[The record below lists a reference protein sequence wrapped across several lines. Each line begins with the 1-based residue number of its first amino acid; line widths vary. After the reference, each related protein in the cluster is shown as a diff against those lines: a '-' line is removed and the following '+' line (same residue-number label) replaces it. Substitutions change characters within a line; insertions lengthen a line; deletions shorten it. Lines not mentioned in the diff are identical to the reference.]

1 MVNGSDKIL
10 VSAEHSEQVY
20 FLVIRNYRYTGA
32 GKMQKK
38 KTTSGTHWHELSP
51 HLEQRNFVIKET
63 SNSWLMFLF
72 LLIWTTRLI
81 WTKYEEMSHLY
92 HGVLTKLQFR
102 FAAVQ
107 SSSMCVVL
115 FPLLFFP
122 FLSFFFFLAYKVW
135 FACKIVF
142 LSFNESGAICPSVLI
157 LQRSTWISIHF
168 TSIILCR
175 TFFMLAACACHQLSY
190 TGMRDSPWKK
200 CSGFPGPLRLIVCI
214 RNSWFVI

>member
-1 MVNGSDKIL
+1 MYVKHISHLLFCWVFIVMVNGSDKIL

-122 FLSFFFFLAYKVW
+122 FLSFFFFFGLQ
-135 FACKIVF
+135 
-142 LSFNESGAICPSVLI
+142 SVVR
-157 LQRSTWISIHF
+157 LQDCLF
-168 TSIILCR
+168 K
-175 TFFMLAACACHQLSY
+175 F
-190 TGMRDSPWKK
+190 
-200 CSGFPGPLRLIVCI
+200 
-214 RNSWFVI
+214 